1 MVLLIFSAPFNDSIL
16 FVFNVLLHHHRIQNY
31 RTSFTFKG
39 FVVNPNTDFMSQ
51 FCTIKGIILKIGG
64 IIWQRETSDELYY
77 VDNEVGRACPPTT
90 HLTKFCNFGKLNYG
104 GCKVSILVRYLLLC
118 QRKLLYSAD
127 L

>member
-39 FVVNPNTDFMSQ
+39 FVVNPNADFMSQ

-104 GCKVSILVRYLLLC
+104 GCKVFNSCKIFIALPEKITL
-118 QRKLLYSAD
+118 QR
-127 L
+127 